1 MHTTTED
8 RVSALEAELAAAKS
22 ELASTAAILDAVFDK
37 HPDGICVFSPDG
49 TIKTNEA
56 GSHIASSAANPV
68 PAGDDWQS
76 TFQCFEIDKTTPVP
90 FDQLPPIRAMMLGE
104 IVIKRLMFLV
114 TPDSPQGAMIES
126 TARPLPGGGAIAIFT
141 DVTERERLQA
151 ELTSRNAT
159 LAARDVENRDLV
171 ARLRLALEDLSTPVI
186 EVARD
191 VLVLPVVGVVD
202 SQRAAEMAS
211 RLLEHVSRV
220 GARHAIIDV
229 TGVQAIDTA
238 TADRLIH
245 LARGV
250 QMLGA
255 QCVLSGIQPQ
265 VASTMVDLGIQ
276 LAGIATERNLRGAL
290 ERCGAG
296 PRSQS

>member
-1 MHTTTED
+1 MQTTHDD
-8 RVSALEAELAAAKS
+8 RVAALEAELAATKT
-22 ELASTAAILDAVFDK
+22 ELASTKAILDAVYEE
-37 HPDGICVFSPDG
+37 HPDGICVFGADG
-49 TIKTNEA
+49 TIKTNAA
-56 GSHIASSAANPV
+56 GSHIAAAANQEMPEG
-68 PAGDDWQS
+68 ADWQ
-76 TFQCFEIDKTTPVP
+76 TMFQCFEVDRTTPVP
-90 FDQLPPIRAMMLGE
+90 FDQLPPIRAMMMGE
-104 IVIKRLMFLV
+104 TVIKRLMFLV
-114 TPDSPQGAMIES
+114 SPDKPEGAMIES
-126 TARPLPGGGAIAIFT
+126 TARPLVGGGAIAVFT
-141 DVTERERLQA
+141 DVTERERLSS
-151 ELTSRNAT
+151 ELKARNET

-211 RLLEHVSRV
+211 RLLDHVSRV

-238 TADRLIH
+238 TADRLVH

-276 LAGIATERNLRGAL
+276 LSGIATERNLRGAL
-290 ERCGAG
+290 ERCVSGKRAEA
-296 PRSQS
+296 

>member
-1 MHTTTED
+1 MQTQHDD
-8 RVSALEAELAAAKS
+8 RVSALEAELAATKAT
-22 ELASTAAILDAVFDK
+22 LARTEALLDAVFEQ
-37 HPDGICVFSPDG
+37 HPDGICVFGADG
-49 TIKTNEA
+49 TLRTNAA
-56 GSHIASSAANPV
+56 GNHIAQSANTEV
-68 PAGDDWQS
+68 PEGGDWQS
-76 TFQCFEIDKTTPVP
+76 MFRCFEVDKTTPIP
-90 FDQLPPIRAMMLGE
+90 FEQLPPIRAMMLGE
-104 IVIKRLMFLV
+104 TVIKRLLFLV
-114 TPDSPQGAMIES
+114 TPETPDGAMIES
-126 TARPLPGGGAIAIFT
+126 TARPLPGGGAIAVFT
-141 DVTERERLQA
+141 DVTERERLQT
-151 ELTSRNAT
+151 ELTARNET

-211 RLLEHVSRV
+211 RLLDHVSRV

-238 TADRLIH
+238 TADRLVH

-296 PRSQS
+296 PRGQS